1 MVKIGFIGCGNMGE
15 AMVSGLL
22 HAKWARPEEVIVSTK
37 TIARG
42 EVLKRDYGIT
52 VAKNNREVAKT
63 ADLLIL
69 AIKPNLY
76 KEVIEEILPF
86 LDHSKIL
93 VSITPSFT
101 LETLKSLSG
110 GQPTVARAMP
120 NTPAKVGYGM
130 TGLTFEKNTSS
141 EIREKIIA
149 LFSCFGKVLEVEEDM
164 MKVVGSLSGSAPAFI
179 ELFMKAMV
187 ESGISYG
194 MKPED
199 ARKLVL
205 ETFLGTA
212 QLALATNKSFDAMIA
227 EVCSKGGS
235 TIQGITFF
243 KENHIEKIV
252 QEAVNKTTARFVEM
266 AEQSK

>member
-1 MVKIGFIGCGNMGE
+1 MGE

-22 HAKWARPEEVIVSTK
+22 HAKWAHPDEVMVSTK
-37 TIARG
+37 THSRG
-42 EVLKRDYGIT
+42 ELLKREYGLT
-52 VAKNNREVAKT
+52 LAANNREVAKN

-86 LDHSKIL
+86 LNHSKIL

-101 LETLKSLSG
+101 LHTLKHLSG
-110 GQPTVARAMP
+110 GKATVVRAMP
-120 NTPAKVGYGM
+120 NTPAKVGFGM
-130 TGLTFEKNTSS
+130 TGLTFEKDTSL
-141 EIREKIIA
+141 EIREIIIA
-149 LFSCFGKVLEVEEDM
+149 LFSCFGKVLEVEEDH

-187 ESGISYG
+187 ESGVSYG

-212 QLALATNKSFDAMIA
+212 QLALATNKSFDAMIDD
-227 EVCSKGGS
+227 VCSKGGS
-235 TIQGITFF
+235 TIRGITSLR
-243 KENHIEKIV
+243 ENLLEDIV
-252 QEAVNKTTARFVEM
+252 HQALAQTSARFIEM
-266 AEQSK
+266 NHENNLIFPE